1 MTTIVAEPSDNTNR
15 SSDKIIN
22 KNVKSFRIFC
32 NESNNSGINNWFSN
46 VGLSYFDRFIEYG
59 NKFYAYIY
67 V

>member
-1 MTTIVAEPSDNTNR
+1 MATIDTTKELTTE
-15 SSDKIIN
+15 SSDERLN
-22 KNVKSFRIFC
+22 KNVKSFRDLC
-32 NESNNSGINNWFSN
+32 DESNNSGINNWFSN